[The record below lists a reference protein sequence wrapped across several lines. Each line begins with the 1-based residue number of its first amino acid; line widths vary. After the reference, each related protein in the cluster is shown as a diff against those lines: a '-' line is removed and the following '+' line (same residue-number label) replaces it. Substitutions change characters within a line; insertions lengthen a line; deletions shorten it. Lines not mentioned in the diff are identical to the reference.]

1 MPTTRGWAALGVAA
15 ALVMLWAAFGEIE
28 LLGTALFLVTAT
40 LLGVAFVRYGTPR
53 VNIVRRIYP
62 TQAHEGDGVVIEID
76 LVAVRRA
83 SNLIMED
90 SVHGLGVA
98 RFAAARSAAHQPL
111 TGRYEVLCRSRGVYP
126 VGPAIVGVGDPFGLA
141 ARNVTTGSPGRL
153 TVFPRIED
161 LAGFPAV
168 RGRDGSTQSTRPAF
182 APQGGEDFFTLR
194 EYQVG
199 DDLRKVHWPSSAKR
213 DQLMIK
219 QLDIPWQ
226 AKALV
231 LLDQRAGRYPTTDH
245 FEQAVRGAASVVSHL
260 YRGGYSPELWAGE
273 RAPGLRS
280 GSRFTQAMELLA
292 SIQPSAHLDL
302 RAAVT
307 RLRRTGV
314 GGGSLVIVTGTPD
327 EEVLAAHRVL
337 AADFTRTV
345 VMAVTAPSD
354 DMLPAFRRA
363 GTITVDVGP
372 EAHWGPAWRTA
383 MELSWSTASVG

>member
-1 MPTTRGWAALGVAA
+1 MPTVRGWAALGVAA
-15 ALVMLWAAFGEIE
+15 ALVVLWAAFGEIE
-28 LLGTALFLVTAT
+28 LLGTATFLIAAT
-40 LLGVAFVRYGTPR
+40 LLGVASVRYGTPR
-53 VNIVRRIYP
+53 VDIVRRIYP
-62 TQAHEGDGVVIEID
+62 SQVHEGDSMVIEID
-76 LVAVRRA
+76 LAATRRA
-83 SNLIMED
+83 GNLTVED

-98 RFAAARSAAHQPL
+98 RFAAARAAVHQPL
-111 TGRYEVLCRSRGVYP
+111 TGRYEVLCRSRGVYT
-126 VGPAIVGVGDPFGLA
+126 VGPAIVGVSDPFGLA
-141 ARNVTTGSPGRL
+141 ECNVAAGPPDRL

-168 RGRDGSTQSTRPAF
+168 RGRDGSTQFTRPAH
-182 APQGGEDFFTLR
+182 APQDGEDFFTLR

-213 DQLMIK
+213 DQLMIR

-226 AKALV
+226 ARALV
-231 LLDQRAGRYPTTDH
+231 LLDQRAGRYPTGEH

-260 YRGGYSPELWAGE
+260 YRGGFSPELWAGE

-280 GSRFTQAMELLA
+280 GSRFIQGMELLA
-292 SIQPSAHLDL
+292 SLQPSSHLDL
-302 RAAVT
+302 RAAVS

-327 EEVLAAHRVL
+327 EEILAAHKVL

-345 VMAVTAPSD
+345 VMAVTTPSD
-354 DMLPAFRRA
+354 DVLLDFRRV
-363 GTITVDVGP
+363 GTITVGVGP
-372 EAHWGPAWRTA
+372 DAPWRPAWRTA